1 MRLSVNVWT
10 PELNILHDTE
20 AAHGLDF
27 KQYLVHHDPDDLM
40 EESKNAWRCI
50 GKFSPSS
57 ISQVMVTSFRCRS
70 SANSVTFRTIMGH
83 YMFATYSLKKG
94 NPCVEFSLVIN

>member
-10 PELNILHDTE
+10 PELNILHETE

-50 GKFSPSS
+50 GKVRRGSTF
-57 ISQVMVTSFRCRS
+57 IFQVMVELLYTVVPQLTRFRMHVVHIR
-70 SANSVTFRTIMGH
+70 
-83 YMFATYSLKKG
+83 
-94 NPCVEFSLVIN
+94 

>member
-10 PELNILHDTE
+10 PELNILHETE
-20 AAHGLDF
+20 AAQRIDF

-50 GKFSPSS
+50 GKFSHGS
-57 ISQVMVTSFRCRS
+57 IFQVMVELLFD
-70 SANSVTFRTIMGH
+70 
-83 YMFATYSLKKG
+83 
-94 NPCVEFSLVIN
+94 PP

>member
-10 PELNILHDTE
+10 PELNILHETE
-20 AAHGLDF
+20 AAHGIDF

-50 GKFSPSS
+50 GKFSHGN
-57 ISQVMVTSFRCRS
+57 IFQVMVELLFAFAPQLTPFQM
-70 SANSVTFRTIMGH
+70 NVVH
-83 YMFATYSLKKG
+83 YMFVTYTLKKSESM
-94 NPCVEFSLVIN
+94 C

>member
-10 PELNILHDTE
+10 PELNILHETE

-50 GKFSPSS
+50 GKFSPQQYLPSDG
-57 ISQVMVTSFRCRS
+57 QLLFAVVPQLTQLRS
-70 SANSVTFRTIMGH
+70 KR
-83 YMFATYSLKKG
+83 LW
-94 NPCVEFSLVIN
+94 VIICLRHIH

>member
-10 PELNILHDTE
+10 PELNIFHETE
-20 AAHGLDF
+20 AAHNMDF

-50 GKFSPSS
+50 GKLAQNS
-57 ISQVMVTSFRCRS
+57 IF
-70 SANSVTFRTIMGH
+70 
-83 YMFATYSLKKG
+83 
-94 NPCVEFSLVIN
+94 